1 MLTTRLMTTF
11 LLIKAWLDPKLRD
24 ERGSV
29 STEQAVITAAVV
41 LLAIAIGDHPRV
53 TAHTRSAEL
62 IIDQAIT
69 DPAALER
76 RTSELLG
83 GVVTDLVIRRVD
95 LINDSTTVQVR
106 YRLLTTND
114 TTAGNQLDKP
124 NTYQGPFEPA
134 MRATGNREPLR

>member
-1 MLTTRLMTTF
+1 MAPDDRF
-11 LLIKAWLDPKLRD
+11 P
-24 ERGSV
+24 
-29 STEQAVITAAVV
+29 VV
-41 LLAIAIGDHPRV
+41 
-53 TAHTRSAEL
+53 
-62 IIDQAIT
+62 
-69 DPAALER
+69 PAAHY
-76 RTSELLG
+76 SCG

>member
-1 MLTTRLMTTF
+1 MAL
-11 LLIKAWLDPKLRD
+11 
-24 ERGSV
+24 
-29 STEQAVITAAVV
+29 V

>member
-1 MLTTRLMTTF
+1 MTAAQASRIAAPAAPASTAG
-11 LLIKAWLDPKLRD
+11 LPRD
-24 ERGSV
+24 ER
-29 STEQAVITAAVV
+29 
-41 LLAIAIGDHPRV
+41 P
-53 TAHTRSAEL
+53 
-62 IIDQAIT
+62 
-69 DPAALER
+69 P
-76 RTSELLG
+76 
-83 GVVTDLVIRRVD
+83 LVIRRVD